1 LDRISEATVQGHR
14 KASARCCEHGIA
26 TLCIRNSEQ
35 LILHSVCSVSLLNDQ
50 GLDNGYYHI
59 NFLANRK
66 DSGGSAVGFPVLV
79 FTEAIV
85 GARDEIDV
93 HLCVL
98 VDPLTDIGM

>member
-1 LDRISEATVQGHR
+1 MLAVVNM
-14 KASARCCEHGIA
+14 ASQHYALETG
-26 TLCIRNSEQ
+26 EQ
-35 LILHSVCSVSLLNDQ
+35 LILHSVCGLSLLNDQ

>member
-1 LDRISEATVQGHR
+1 MLAVVNM
-14 KASARCCEHGIA
+14 ASQHYALETG
-26 TLCIRNSEQ
+26 EQ
-35 LILHSVCSVSLLNDQ
+35 LILHSVCGVSLLNDQ

-66 DSGGSAVGFPVLV
+66 DSGSAVGVPVLV

-85 GARDEIDV
+85 LAHDEIDV
-93 HLCVL
+93 RLCAL

>member
-1 LDRISEATVQGHR
+1 MLAAVNL
-14 KASARCCEHGIA
+14 ASQHYALQTG
-26 TLCIRNSEQ
+26 EQ
-35 LILHSVCSVSLLNDQ
+35 LILHSVCGVSLVNDQ
-50 GLDNGYYHI
+50 GLDDGYYHI

-85 GARDEIDV
+85 LAHDEIDV
-93 HLCVL
+93 RLCAL